1 MNAMSTAKQ
10 ILNFII
16 KEKARGNTFQELNIQ
31 MKIMLKGINVKGIL
45 EDKITD
51 DPTLIE
57 KLKEISREF
66 DVDLQKMTAF
76 DI

>member
-1 MNAMSTAKQ
+1 MSTAKQ

-31 MKIMLKGINVKGIL
+31 MKIMLKGVNVKGIL
-45 EDKITD
+45 EDKIID
-51 DPTLIE
+51 NQTLIE

-66 DVDLQKMTAF
+66 DVELQKMTTCEV
-76 DI
+76 